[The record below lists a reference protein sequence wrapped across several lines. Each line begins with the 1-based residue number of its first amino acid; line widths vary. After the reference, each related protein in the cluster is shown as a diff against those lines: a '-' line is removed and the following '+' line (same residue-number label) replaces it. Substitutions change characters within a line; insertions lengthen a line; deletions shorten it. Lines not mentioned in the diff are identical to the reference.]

1 MVLLAHRARLE
12 GRGGQ
17 CLRQAQRLH
26 DFLLLFI
33 LADRPSFGIHQAGGH
48 KDDEVALDAL
58 GHEGLGGRRAG
69 GLAARLDALD
79 GRHEAEAADFADGR
93 VRGLQTGE
101 ELAELLAL
109 LRGKI
114 GGTPGILFSS
124 AKLVMAV
131 GKRRRSRAGAV
142 LASLIYGAMACLIVA
157 LARPQLGRTLERVQA
172 SGVDIMLVLDVSGSM
187 IAEDYLVGGQ
197 RMNRIDTVKRV
208 TQEFIEAR
216 PNDRIGIIAFA
227 GRPYLVSPLTLD
239 HDWLIANLDRVR
251 IGLVED
257 GTAIGSAL
265 ASAETRLKDRDAKT
279 KLIVLL
285 TDGANNAGKVLPLTA
300 AEAAHALGIKV
311 YTIGAGS
318 SGPVPVPMKDP
329 FGRTVYQK
337 MVFDFDEKL
346 LDQIA
351 KIGDGKY
358 FRAAD
363 TSSMDKTFKEIDRL
377 EKTKIE
383 IEKSADYHDFFPLFL
398 AGAVLLL
405 GAEAFL
411 SQTLWRRLP

>member
-1 MVLLAHRARLE
+1 MNALLLASGSSFSFAHPWVLLA
-12 GRGGQ
+12 
-17 CLRQAQRLH
+17 
-26 DFLLLFI
+26 LLVL
-33 LADRPSFGIHQAGGH
+33 P
-48 KDDEVALDAL
+48 
-58 GHEGLGGRRAG
+58 
-69 GLAARLDALD
+69 
-79 GRHEAEAADFADGR
+79 
-93 VRGLQTGE
+93 
-101 ELAELLAL
+101 LLAL

-124 AKLVMAV
+124 TKLVMAV

-142 LASLIYGAMACLIVA
+142 LSSLIYGAMACLIVA
-157 LARPQLGRTLERVQA
+157 LARPQLGHTLERIQA

-187 IAEDYLVGGQ
+187 AAEDYTIGST
-197 RMNRIDTVKRV
+197 RSNRLDVVKKV
-208 TQEFIEAR
+208 TREFIEAR

-239 HDWLIANLDRVR
+239 HDWLIRNLDRVQL
-251 IGLVED
+251 GLVED

-265 ASAETRLKDRDAKT
+265 ASAVARLKDRDAKT

-300 AEAAHALGIKV
+300 AEAGKALGIKI

-337 MVFDFDEKL
+337 VVFEFDEKL

-363 TSSMDKTFKEIDRL
+363 TRTMDATFKEIDRL

-383 IEKSADYHDFFPLFL
+383 VEKTAEYRDFFPWLLGL
-398 AGAVLLL
+398 ALLLL
-405 GAEAFL
+405 GAEALL

>member
-1 MVLLAHRARLE
+1 MIITPLIAVGTTFSFVHPWLLLLLLAL
-12 GRGGQ
+12 
-17 CLRQAQRLH
+17 
-26 DFLLLFI
+26 
-33 LADRPSFGIHQAGGH
+33 P
-48 KDDEVALDAL
+48 V
-58 GHEGLGGRRAG
+58 
-69 GLAARLDALD
+69 
-79 GRHEAEAADFADGR
+79 
-93 VRGLQTGE
+93 
-101 ELAELLAL
+101 LAL

-124 AKLVMAV
+124 TKLVMAV

-142 LASLIYGAMACLIVA
+142 LASLLYGAMACLIVA
-157 LARPQLGRTLERVQA
+157 LARPQLGRTLERIQA

-187 IAEDYLVGGQ
+187 MAEDYTIGSSRV
-197 RMNRIDTVKRV
+197 NRIDAVKRV
-208 TQEFIEAR
+208 TQQFIEAR

-239 HDWLIANLDRVR
+239 HEWLIRNLDRVQL
-251 IGLVED
+251 GLVED

-265 ASAETRLKDRDAKT
+265 ASAVSRLKDRDSKT

-285 TDGANNAGKVLPLTA
+285 TDGANNAGKVLPLTS
-300 AEAAHALGIKV
+300 AEAGKALGIKI
-311 YTIGAGS
+311 YTVGAGS
-318 SGPVPVPMKDP
+318 DGPVPVPVGKDM
-329 FGRTVYQK
+329 FGKTVYRK

-363 TSSMDKTFKEIDRL
+363 TDSMDKTFREIDRM

-383 IEKSADYHDFFPLFL
+383 VEKSADYRDLFPLL
-398 AGAVLLL
+398 LVLGVMLL
-405 GAEAFL
+405 GAEAVL
-411 SQTLWRRLP
+411 SQTIWRRLP

>member
-1 MVLLAHRARLE
+1 MSMTPLIAVGTTFSFAHPWLL
-12 GRGGQ
+12 
-17 CLRQAQRLH
+17 
-26 DFLLLFI
+26 FLLL
-33 LADRPSFGIHQAGGH
+33 
-48 KDDEVALDAL
+48 ALP
-58 GHEGLGGRRAG
+58 
-69 GLAARLDALD
+69 
-79 GRHEAEAADFADGR
+79 
-93 VRGLQTGE
+93 V
-101 ELAELLAL
+101 LAL

-124 AKLVMAV
+124 TKLVMAV

-142 LASLIYGAMACLIVA
+142 LASLLYGAMACLIVA
-157 LARPQLGRTLERVQA
+157 LARPQLGRTLERIQA

-187 IAEDYLVGGQ
+187 MAEDYTIGSSRV
-197 RMNRIDTVKRV
+197 NRIDAVKRV
-208 TQEFIEAR
+208 TQQFIEAR

-239 HDWLIANLDRVR
+239 HEWLIRNLDRVQL
-251 IGLVED
+251 GLVED

-265 ASAETRLKDRDAKT
+265 ASAVSRLKDRDSKT

-285 TDGANNAGKVLPLTA
+285 TDGANNAGKVLPLTS
-300 AEAAHALGIKV
+300 AEAAKALGMKI
-311 YTIGAGS
+311 YTVGAGS
-318 SGPVPVPMKDP
+318 DGPVPVPVGKDM
-329 FGRTVYQK
+329 FGKTVYRK

-363 TSSMDKTFKEIDRL
+363 TDTMDNTFREIDRM

-383 IEKSADYHDFFPLFL
+383 VEKSADYRDLFPLFL
-398 AGAVLLL
+398 ALGVILL
-405 GAEAFL
+405 GAEAVL

>member
-1 MVLLAHRARLE
+1 MSIAPLIAVGTTFSFANPW
-12 GRGGQ
+12 
-17 CLRQAQRLH
+17 
-26 DFLLLFI
+26 LLLLLVI
-33 LADRPSFGIHQAGGH
+33 LP
-48 KDDEVALDAL
+48 
-58 GHEGLGGRRAG
+58 
-69 GLAARLDALD
+69 
-79 GRHEAEAADFADGR
+79 
-93 VRGLQTGE
+93 
-101 ELAELLAL
+101 LLAL

-124 AKLVMAV
+124 TKLVMAV

-142 LASLIYGAMACLIVA
+142 LASLLYGAMACLIVA
-157 LARPQLGRTLERVQA
+157 LARPQLGRTLERIQA

-187 IAEDYLVGGQ
+187 MAEDYTIGSSRV
-197 RMNRIDTVKRV
+197 NRIDAVKRV
-208 TQEFIEAR
+208 TQQFIEAR

-239 HDWLIANLDRVR
+239 HEWLIRNLDRVQL
-251 IGLVED
+251 GLVED

-265 ASAETRLKDRDAKT
+265 ASAVSRLKDRDSKT

-285 TDGANNAGKVLPLTA
+285 TDGANNAGKVLPLTS
-300 AEAAHALGIKV
+300 AEAAKALGMKI
-311 YTIGAGS
+311 YTVGAGS
-318 SGPVPVPMKDP
+318 DGPVPVPVGKDM
-329 FGRTVYQK
+329 FGKTVYRK

-363 TSSMDKTFKEIDRL
+363 TDTMDKTFREIDRM

-383 IEKSADYHDFFPLFL
+383 VEKSADYRDLFPLFL
-398 AGAVLLL
+398 ALGVILL
-405 GAEAFL
+405 GAEAVL

>member
-1 MVLLAHRARLE
+1 MSITPLIAVGTTFSFAHPW
-12 GRGGQ
+12 
-17 CLRQAQRLH
+17 
-26 DFLLLFI
+26 LLLLLLI
-33 LADRPSFGIHQAGGH
+33 LP
-48 KDDEVALDAL
+48 
-58 GHEGLGGRRAG
+58 
-69 GLAARLDALD
+69 
-79 GRHEAEAADFADGR
+79 
-93 VRGLQTGE
+93 
-101 ELAELLAL
+101 LLAL

-124 AKLVMAV
+124 TKLVMAV

-142 LASLIYGAMACLIVA
+142 LASLLYGAMACLIVA
-157 LARPQLGRTLERVQA
+157 LARPQLGRTLERIQA

-187 IAEDYLVGGQ
+187 MAEDYTIGSSRV
-197 RMNRIDTVKRV
+197 NRIDAVKRV
-208 TQEFIEAR
+208 TQQFIEAR

-239 HDWLIANLDRVR
+239 HEWLIRNLDRVQL
-251 IGLVED
+251 GLVED

-265 ASAETRLKDRDAKT
+265 ASAVSRLKDRDSKT

-285 TDGANNAGKVLPLTA
+285 TDGANNAGKVLPLTS
-300 AEAAHALGIKV
+300 AEAAKALGMKI
-311 YTIGAGS
+311 YTVGAGS
-318 SGPVPVPMKDP
+318 DGPVPVPVGKDM
-329 FGRTVYQK
+329 FGKTVYRK

-363 TSSMDKTFKEIDRL
+363 TDTMDKTFREIDRM

-383 IEKSADYHDFFPLFL
+383 VEKSADYRDLFPLFL
-398 AGAVLLL
+398 ALGVILL
-405 GAEAFL
+405 GAEAVL

>member
-1 MVLLAHRARLE
+1 MTAVPLPMLAAGTSFSFVHPWVLLA
-12 GRGGQ
+12 
-17 CLRQAQRLH
+17 
-26 DFLLLFI
+26 LL
-33 LADRPSFGIHQAGGH
+33 
-48 KDDEVALDAL
+48 ALP
-58 GHEGLGGRRAG
+58 
-69 GLAARLDALD
+69 
-79 GRHEAEAADFADGR
+79 
-93 VRGLQTGE
+93 
-101 ELAELLAL
+101 LLAL
-109 LRGKI
+109 LRGKV

-124 AKLVMAV
+124 TKLVVAV

-142 LASLIYGAMACLIVA
+142 LSSLIYGAMACLIVA

-187 IAEDYLVGGQ
+187 IAEDYVVGGQ

-208 TQEFIEAR
+208 TQEFIQAR

-239 HDWLIANLDRVR
+239 HDWLIRNLDRIQ

-265 ASAETRLKDRDAKT
+265 ASATNRLKDRDAKT
-279 KLIVLL
+279 RLIVLR
-285 TDGANNAGKVLPLTA
+285 TAGANNAGKVLPLTA
-300 AEAAHALGIKV
+300 AEAAKALGIKI

-363 TSSMDKTFKEIDRL
+363 TGSMDATFREIDRL

-383 IEKSADYHDFFPLFL
+383 VEKSADYHDYFPPFL
-398 AGAVLLL
+398 GIAALLL
-405 GAEAFL
+405 GAEAIL

>member
-1 MVLLAHRARLE
+1 MSITPLIAVGTTFSFAHPWLLLLLLAL
-12 GRGGQ
+12 
-17 CLRQAQRLH
+17 
-26 DFLLLFI
+26 
-33 LADRPSFGIHQAGGH
+33 P
-48 KDDEVALDAL
+48 V
-58 GHEGLGGRRAG
+58 
-69 GLAARLDALD
+69 
-79 GRHEAEAADFADGR
+79 
-93 VRGLQTGE
+93 
-101 ELAELLAL
+101 LAL

-142 LASLIYGAMACLIVA
+142 LASLLYGAMACLIVA

-187 IAEDYLVGGQ
+187 MAEDYTIGSS
-197 RMNRIDTVKRV
+197 RANRIDAVKRV
-208 TQEFIEAR
+208 TQQFIEAR

-239 HDWLIANLDRVR
+239 HDWLIRNLDRVQL
-251 IGLVED
+251 GLVED

-265 ASAETRLKDRDAKT
+265 ASAVARLKDRDAKT

-285 TDGANNAGKVLPLTA
+285 TDGANNAGKVLPLTS
-300 AEAAHALGIKV
+300 AEAAKALGIKI
-311 YTIGAGS
+311 YTVGAGS
-318 SGPVPVPMKDP
+318 DGPVPVPVGKDM
-329 FGRTVYQK
+329 FGKTVYRK

-351 KIGDGKY
+351 KIGEGKY

-363 TSSMDKTFKEIDRL
+363 TDSMDKTFREIDRM
-377 EKTKIE
+377 EKTKVE
-383 IEKSADYHDFFPLFL
+383 IEKSADYRDLFPLL
-398 AGAVLLL
+398 LGLGVILL
-405 GAEAFL
+405 GAEAVL
-411 SQTLWRRLP
+411 SQTIWRRLP

>member
-1 MVLLAHRARLE
+1 MNALPVLPMIASITSFSFAYPWVLLA
-12 GRGGQ
+12 
-17 CLRQAQRLH
+17 
-26 DFLLLFI
+26 LL
-33 LADRPSFGIHQAGGH
+33 
-48 KDDEVALDAL
+48 ALPI
-58 GHEGLGGRRAG
+58 
-69 GLAARLDALD
+69 
-79 GRHEAEAADFADGR
+79 
-93 VRGLQTGE
+93 
-101 ELAELLAL
+101 LAL

-124 AKLVMAV
+124 TKLVMAI
-131 GKRRRSRAGAV
+131 GKRRRSRAGAI

-157 LARPQLGRTLERVQA
+157 LARPQLGSTLERVQA

-187 IAEDYLVGGQ
+187 MAEDYTLGSS
-197 RMNRIDTVKRV
+197 RANRLDVAKKV
-208 TQEFIEAR
+208 TREFIEAR

-239 HDWLIANLDRVR
+239 HDWLIRNLDRVQ

-265 ASAETRLKDRDAKT
+265 ASAVTRLKDRDAKT

-285 TDGANNAGKVLPLTA
+285 TDGANNAGKVLPLTS
-300 AEAAHALGIKV
+300 AEAAHALGIKI

-337 MVFDFDEKL
+337 MVFEFDEKL

-351 KIGDGKY
+351 KIGDGQY

-363 TSSMDKTFKEIDRL
+363 TRSMDNTFREIDRL

-383 IEKSADYHDFFPLFL
+383 VEKTVDYHDYFPIFL
-398 AGAVLLL
+398 LIAVGLL
-405 GAEAFL
+405 GAEALL

>member
-1 MVLLAHRARLE
+1 MSIAPLIAVGTTFSFAHP
-12 GRGGQ
+12 
-17 CLRQAQRLH
+17 
-26 DFLLLFI
+26 LLL
-33 LADRPSFGIHQAGGH
+33 LLLLVLP
-48 KDDEVALDAL
+48 V
-58 GHEGLGGRRAG
+58 
-69 GLAARLDALD
+69 
-79 GRHEAEAADFADGR
+79 
-93 VRGLQTGE
+93 
-101 ELAELLAL
+101 LAL

-124 AKLVMAV
+124 TKLVMAV

-142 LASLIYGAMACLIVA
+142 LASLLYGAMACLIVA

-187 IAEDYLVGGQ
+187 MAEDYTIGSS
-197 RMNRIDTVKRV
+197 RANRIDVVKRV
-208 TQEFIEAR
+208 TQQFIEAR

-239 HDWLIANLDRVR
+239 HEWLIRNLDRVQL
-251 IGLVED
+251 GLVED

-265 ASAETRLKDRDAKT
+265 ASAVSRLRDRDSKT

-285 TDGANNAGKVLPLTA
+285 TDGANNAGKVLPLTS
-300 AEAAHALGIKV
+300 AEAAKALGMKI
-311 YTIGAGS
+311 YTVGAGS
-318 SGPVPVPMKDP
+318 DGPVPVPVGKDM
-329 FGRTVYQK
+329 FGKTVYQK

-363 TSSMDKTFKEIDRL
+363 TDSMDKTFREIDRM

-383 IEKSADYHDFFPLFL
+383 VEKSADYRDLFPLLL
-398 AGAVLLL
+398 ALGVILL
-405 GAEAFL
+405 GAEAVL
-411 SQTLWRRLP
+411 SQTIWRRLP

>member
-1 MVLLAHRARLE
+1 MSIAPLIAV
-12 GRGGQ
+12 GTT
-17 CLRQAQRLH
+17 
-26 DFLLLFI
+26 FSFVNPWLLL
-33 LADRPSFGIHQAGGH
+33 LLLTLP
-48 KDDEVALDAL
+48 V
-58 GHEGLGGRRAG
+58 
-69 GLAARLDALD
+69 
-79 GRHEAEAADFADGR
+79 
-93 VRGLQTGE
+93 
-101 ELAELLAL
+101 LAL

-124 AKLVMAV
+124 TKLVMAV
-131 GKRRRSRAGAV
+131 GKRRRSRAGAI
-142 LASLIYGAMACLIVA
+142 LASLLYGAMACLIVA

-187 IAEDYLVGGQ
+187 MAEDYTIGSS
-197 RMNRIDTVKRV
+197 RANRIDAVKRV
-208 TQEFIEAR
+208 TQQFIEAR

-239 HDWLIANLDRVR
+239 HEWLIRNLDRVQL
-251 IGLVED
+251 GLVED

-265 ASAETRLKDRDAKT
+265 ASAVARLKDRDSKT

-300 AEAAHALGIKV
+300 AEAGKALGIRI
-311 YTIGAGS
+311 YTVGAGS
-318 SGPVPVPMKDP
+318 DGPVPVPVGKDM
-329 FGRTVYQK
+329 FGKTVYRK

-363 TSSMDKTFKEIDRL
+363 TDSMDKTFREIDRM
-377 EKTKIE
+377 EKTKVE
-383 IEKSADYHDFFPLFL
+383 VEKSADYRDLFPFL
-398 AGAVLLL
+398 LALGVILL
-405 GAEAFL
+405 GTEAVL
-411 SQTLWRRLP
+411 SQTMWLRLP

>member
-1 MVLLAHRARLE
+1 MIASITSFSFAYPWVLLA
-12 GRGGQ
+12 
-17 CLRQAQRLH
+17 
-26 DFLLLFI
+26 LL
-33 LADRPSFGIHQAGGH
+33 
-48 KDDEVALDAL
+48 ALPI
-58 GHEGLGGRRAG
+58 
-69 GLAARLDALD
+69 
-79 GRHEAEAADFADGR
+79 
-93 VRGLQTGE
+93 
-101 ELAELLAL
+101 LAL

-124 AKLVMAV
+124 TKLVMAI
-131 GKRRRSRAGAV
+131 GKRRRSRAGAI

-157 LARPQLGRTLERVQA
+157 LARPQLGSTLERVQA

-187 IAEDYLVGGQ
+187 MAEDYTLGSS
-197 RMNRIDTVKRV
+197 RANRLDVAKKV
-208 TQEFIEAR
+208 TREFIEAR

-239 HDWLIANLDRVR
+239 HDWLIRNLDRVQ

-265 ASAETRLKDRDAKT
+265 ASAVTRLKDRDAKT

-285 TDGANNAGKVLPLTA
+285 TDGANNAGKVLPLTS
-300 AEAAHALGIKV
+300 AEAAHALGIKI

-337 MVFDFDEKL
+337 MVFEFDEKL

-351 KIGDGKY
+351 KIGDGQY

-363 TSSMDKTFKEIDRL
+363 TRSMDNTFREIDRL

-383 IEKSADYHDFFPLFL
+383 VEKTVDYHDYFPIFL
-398 AGAVLLL
+398 LIAVGLL
-405 GAEAFL
+405 GAEALL

>member
-1 MVLLAHRARLE
+1 MSITPLIAVGTTFAFVHPW
-12 GRGGQ
+12 
-17 CLRQAQRLH
+17 
-26 DFLLLFI
+26 LLL
-33 LADRPSFGIHQAGGH
+33 LLLVLPA
-48 KDDEVALDAL
+48 
-58 GHEGLGGRRAG
+58 
-69 GLAARLDALD
+69 
-79 GRHEAEAADFADGR
+79 
-93 VRGLQTGE
+93 
-101 ELAELLAL
+101 LAL

-124 AKLVMAV
+124 TKLVMAV

-142 LASLIYGAMACLIVA
+142 LASLLYGAMACLIVA
-157 LARPQLGRTLERVQA
+157 LARPQLGRTLERIQA

-187 IAEDYLVGGQ
+187 MAEDYTIGSSRV
-197 RMNRIDTVKRV
+197 NRIDAVKRV
-208 TQEFIEAR
+208 TQQFIEAR

-239 HDWLIANLDRVR
+239 HEWLIRNLDRVQL
-251 IGLVED
+251 GLVED

-265 ASAETRLKDRDAKT
+265 ASAVSRLKDRDSKT

-285 TDGANNAGKVLPLTA
+285 TDGANNAGKVLPLTS
-300 AEAAHALGIKV
+300 AEAAKALGMKI
-311 YTIGAGS
+311 YTVGAGS
-318 SGPVPVPMKDP
+318 DGPVPVPVGKDM
-329 FGRTVYQK
+329 FGKTVYQK

-363 TSSMDKTFKEIDRL
+363 TDTMGKTFHEIDRM

-383 IEKSADYHDFFPLFL
+383 VEKSADYRDLFPLLL
-398 AGAVLLL
+398 ALGVILLV
-405 GAEAFL
+405 AEAVL
-411 SQTLWRRLP
+411 SQTIWRRLP

>member
-1 MVLLAHRARLE
+1 MLAAGTTFSFVHPWILLA
-12 GRGGQ
+12 
-17 CLRQAQRLH
+17 
-26 DFLLLFI
+26 LL
-33 LADRPSFGIHQAGGH
+33 
-48 KDDEVALDAL
+48 ALP
-58 GHEGLGGRRAG
+58 
-69 GLAARLDALD
+69 
-79 GRHEAEAADFADGR
+79 
-93 VRGLQTGE
+93 
-101 ELAELLAL
+101 LLAL

-157 LARPQLGRTLERVQA
+157 MARPQLGRTLERVQA

-383 IEKSADYHDFFPLFL
+383 IEKSADYHDFFPLFMV
-398 AGAVLLL
+398 GAVLLL

>member
-1 MVLLAHRARLE
+1 MSITPLIAVGTTFSFAHPW
-12 GRGGQ
+12 
-17 CLRQAQRLH
+17 
-26 DFLLLFI
+26 LLL
-33 LADRPSFGIHQAGGH
+33 LLLVLP
-48 KDDEVALDAL
+48 V
-58 GHEGLGGRRAG
+58 
-69 GLAARLDALD
+69 
-79 GRHEAEAADFADGR
+79 
-93 VRGLQTGE
+93 
-101 ELAELLAL
+101 LAL

-124 AKLVMAV
+124 TKLVMAV

-142 LASLIYGAMACLIVA
+142 LASLLYGAMACLIVA
-157 LARPQLGRTLERVQA
+157 LARPQLGRTLERIQA

-187 IAEDYLVGGQ
+187 MAEDYTIGSSRV
-197 RMNRIDTVKRV
+197 NRIDAVKRV
-208 TQEFIEAR
+208 TQQFIEAR

-239 HDWLIANLDRVR
+239 HEWLIRNLDRVQL
-251 IGLVED
+251 GLVED

-265 ASAETRLKDRDAKT
+265 ASAVSRLKDRDSKT

-285 TDGANNAGKVLPLTA
+285 TDGANNAGKVLPLTS
-300 AEAAHALGIKV
+300 AEAAKALGMKI
-311 YTIGAGS
+311 YTVGAGS
-318 SGPVPVPMKDP
+318 DGPVPVPVGKDM
-329 FGRTVYQK
+329 FGKTVYRK

-363 TSSMDKTFKEIDRL
+363 TDTMDKTFREIDRM

-383 IEKSADYHDFFPLFL
+383 VEKSADYRDLFPLFL
-398 AGAVLLL
+398 ALGVILL
-405 GAEAFL
+405 GAEAVL

>member
-1 MVLLAHRARLE
+1 MNALAMFPMIASGISFSFAHPWVLIALLALP
-12 GRGGQ
+12 
-17 CLRQAQRLH
+17 
-26 DFLLLFI
+26 I
-33 LADRPSFGIHQAGGH
+33 
-48 KDDEVALDAL
+48 
-58 GHEGLGGRRAG
+58 
-69 GLAARLDALD
+69 
-79 GRHEAEAADFADGR
+79 
-93 VRGLQTGE
+93 
-101 ELAELLAL
+101 LAL

-124 AKLVMAV
+124 TKLVMAV

-142 LASLIYGAMACLIVA
+142 LSSLIYVAMGCLIVA
-157 LARPQLGRTLERVQA
+157 LARPQLGSTLERVQA
-172 SGVDIMLVLDVSGSM
+172 SGVDIMLALDVSGSM
-187 IAEDYLVGGQ
+187 AAEDYTIGSS
-197 RMNRIDTVKRV
+197 RSNRLEVVKKV
-208 TQEFIEAR
+208 TREFIEAR

-239 HDWLIANLDRVR
+239 HDWLIRNLDRIQ

-257 GTAIGSAL
+257 GTAIGSGL
-265 ASAETRLKDRDAKT
+265 ASAVSRIKDRDAKT

-300 AEAAHALGIKV
+300 AEAAHALGIKI

-318 SGPVPVPMKDP
+318 SGPVPVPMRDP

-337 MVFDFDEKL
+337 MVFEFDEKL

-351 KIGDGKY
+351 KIGNGIY

-363 TSSMDKTFKEIDRL
+363 TRSMDNTFREIDRL

-383 IEKSADYHDFFPLFL
+383 VEKTAHYHDYFPIFL
-398 AGAVLLL
+398 LIAAGLLCV
-405 GAEAFL
+405 EALL

>member
-1 MVLLAHRARLE
+1 MSSLPLVIGTGTSFSFSHPWVLL
-12 GRGGQ
+12 
-17 CLRQAQRLH
+17 
-26 DFLLLFI
+26 FLLVL
-33 LADRPSFGIHQAGGH
+33 P
-48 KDDEVALDAL
+48 
-58 GHEGLGGRRAG
+58 
-69 GLAARLDALD
+69 
-79 GRHEAEAADFADGR
+79 
-93 VRGLQTGE
+93 
-101 ELAELLAL
+101 LLAL

-124 AKLVMAV
+124 TKLVVAV
-131 GKRRRSRAGAV
+131 GKRRRAHAGAL
-142 LASLIYGAMACLIVA
+142 LASLVYAAMACLIVA
-157 LARPQLGRTLERVQA
+157 LARPQLGRTFERVQA

-187 IAEDYLVGGQ
+187 VAEDYTIGSS
-197 RMNRIDTVKRV
+197 RANRIDVVKRV
-208 TQEFIEAR
+208 TQQFIEAR

-239 HDWLIANLDRVR
+239 HDWLIRNLDRVK

-265 ASAETRLKDRDAKT
+265 ASAVARLKDRDSKT
-279 KLIVLL
+279 KIIVLL

-300 AEAAHALGIKV
+300 AEAGKALGIKI

-318 SGPVPVPMKDP
+318 HGPVPVPMKDP

-337 MVFDFDEKL
+337 VVFDFDEKL
-346 LDQIA
+346 LSQIA
-351 KIGDGKY
+351 QLAGGKY

-363 TSSMDKTFKEIDRL
+363 TSSMADTFKEIDRL

-383 IEKSADYHDFFPLFL
+383 IEKTANYHDYFPWFL
-398 AGAVLLL
+398 GAALLL
-405 GAEAFL
+405 IVAEALL